1 MSIYPTKTRKKGTL
15 YNIII
20 FYVYFYYFFFRTSI
34 SGYSL
39 KIVGL
44 AVGGKPQKTE
54 VVRRKVEIW
63 VPVNNLRSFET
74 VT

>member
-15 YNIII
+15 YNFII
-20 FYVYFYYFFFRTSI
+20 FYVFFCTSI